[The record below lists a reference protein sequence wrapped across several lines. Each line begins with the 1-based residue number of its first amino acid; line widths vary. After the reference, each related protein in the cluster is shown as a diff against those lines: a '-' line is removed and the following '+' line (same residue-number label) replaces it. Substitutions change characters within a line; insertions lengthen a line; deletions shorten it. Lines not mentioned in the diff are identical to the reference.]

1 MSAVQCSTEH
11 WNTTQGLKCFISELP
26 NVSLAEIKRY
36 RGLHSRYQ
44 DRSWG
49 EGTVHGLKT
58 SFLKEYKTAPHLQ
71 CIEKKKKTVLR
82 YTWMNPNLHIYQ
94 NSDNTTVIK
103 HRKKADK
110 KYLGTKSHVTKA
122 TLS

>member
-1 MSAVQCSTEH
+1 MQPQILDLSAVISQLQTFHPSTETMEIAGMSAVQCSTEH

-44 DRSWG
+44 DKSWG

-58 SFLKEYKTAPHLQ
+58 SFLNEYKPAPILQ
-71 CIEKKKKTVLR
+71 CR
-82 YTWMNPNLHIYQ
+82 
-94 NSDNTTVIK
+94 D
-103 HRKKADK
+103 
-110 KYLGTKSHVTKA
+110 
-122 TLS
+122 